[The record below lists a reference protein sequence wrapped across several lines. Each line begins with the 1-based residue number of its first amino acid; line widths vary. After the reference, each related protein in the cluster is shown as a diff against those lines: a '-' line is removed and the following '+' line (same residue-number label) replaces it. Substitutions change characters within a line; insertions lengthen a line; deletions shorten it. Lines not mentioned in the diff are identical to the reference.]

1 MDSPL
6 AQCGGLI
13 MAIYLYSGTPGSGKS
28 LHSAKDIIDWF
39 KKGKPVISNFDV
51 DLSPYP
57 KAKHTCVEDLDL
69 TPEFLAEF
77 SRNFFGGRKL
87 TKKDEDTILLV
98 IDECQLM
105 FNSREY
111 QKKDRKIWIK
121 FFTMHRKLG
130 YRVILIAQ
138 MDKMLDKQIRGVI
151 EYEYI
156 HRKLSNFGKAGKI
169 LTLFFGGET
178 FTAVQMWY
186 PLKLKI
192 GSSFFK
198 CKKKYYKLYD
208 SYVTFGEKKSL
219 SCNDNSE
226 QQPAQE
232 TLAPTAALPALDPEP
247 EVKQGEVIQDKPKK
261 RKKRPAVIS
270 GTYVRPWTGRSLISV
285 QGKYLRPG
293 GRNETGWTKAQRKNA

>member
-1 MDSPL
+1 
-6 AQCGGLI
+6 

-28 LHSAKDIIDWF
+28 LHSAKDIIGWF
-39 KKGKPVISNFDV
+39 RKGLPVITNFDV

-57 KAKHTCVEDLDL
+57 KAKHTCVDDDDL
-69 TPEFLAEF
+69 TPDYLAEF
-77 SRNFFGGRKL
+77 SRNFFGDRKV
-87 TKKDEDTILLV
+87 TKKDEDSILLV

-121 FFTMHRKLG
+121 FFTQHRKLG

-169 LTLFFGGET
+169 ITLFLGGET

-192 GSSFFK
+192 SSSFFRA
-198 CKKKYYKLYD
+198 KKKYYSLYD
-208 SYVTFGEKKSL
+208 SYATFGDKK
-219 SCNDNSE
+219 
-226 QQPAQE
+226 
-232 TLAPTAALPALDPEP
+232 TLPAADEAVPDLPKEDQSDAAASAPDP
-247 EVKQGEVIQDKPKK
+247 VKIVQGEVIQDKPKILDK
-261 RKKRPAVIS
+261 LRKQKKPKQHRRPRCLP
-270 GTYVRPWTGRSLISV
+270 GRYERPWKIETKGTGKG
-285 QGKYLRPG
+285 GKFLRPG
-293 GRNETGWTKAQRKNA
+293 GRDEKGWTSRQRKMI

>member
-1 MDSPL
+1 
-6 AQCGGLI
+6 

-28 LHSAKDIIDWF
+28 LHSAKDIISWF
-39 KKGKPVISNFDV
+39 RKGLPVITNFDV

-57 KAKHTCVEDLDL
+57 KAKHTCVDDDDL
-69 TPEFLAEF
+69 TPDYLAEF
-77 SRNFFGGRKL
+77 SRNFFGDRKV

-151 EYEYI
+151 EYEYV

-169 LTLFFGGET
+169 LTFITGGET

-192 GSSFFK
+192 GSSFFRA
-198 CKKKYYKLYD
+198 KKKYYSLYD
-208 SYVTFGEKKSL
+208 SYATFGDKK
-219 SCNDNSE
+219 
-226 QQPAQE
+226 
-232 TLAPTAALPALDPEP
+232 TLPAPHEAAPELPKEAPDAAAPLPAADPSPDP
-247 EVKQGEVIQDKPKK
+247 EVKQCEVVDPVPKK
-261 RKKRPAVIS
+261 KLRIRLPELHLS
-270 GTYVRPWTGRSLISV
+270 TPY
-285 QGKYLRPG
+285 QGKWLRPG
-293 GRNETGWTKAQRKNA
+293 GRSEFGWR

>member
-1 MDSPL
+1 
-6 AQCGGLI
+6 

-28 LHSAKDIIDWF
+28 LHSAKDIIGWF
-39 KKGKPVISNFDV
+39 RKGLPVITNFDV

-57 KAKHTCVEDLDL
+57 KAKHTCVDDDDL
-69 TPEFLAEF
+69 TPDYLAEF
-77 SRNFFGGRKL
+77 SRTFFGGRKL

-121 FFTMHRKLG
+121 FFTQHRKLG

-151 EYEYI
+151 EYEFI

-169 LTLFFGGET
+169 ITLFLGGET

-192 GSSFFK
+192 GSSFFRAR
-198 CKKKYYKLYD
+198 KKYYSLYD
-208 SYVTFGEKKSL
+208 SYVTFGDKK
-219 SCNDNSE
+219 
-226 QQPAQE
+226 P
-232 TLAPTAALPALDPEP
+232 LPAPDTSAPELPKGDQSDAAASAPAPEDP
-247 EVKQGEVIQDKPKK
+247 EVKQGEVIQDKPKFLNK
-261 RKKRPAVIS
+261 LRKQKKPKQHRRPRS
-270 GTYVRPWTGRSLISV
+270 LPGRYERPWMNPSKGCRG
-285 QGKYLRPG
+285 GKFLRPG
-293 GRNETGWTKAQRKNA
+293 GRDEKGWTSRQRKMI

>member
-1 MDSPL
+1 MWCLD
-6 AQCGGLI
+6 

-28 LHSAKDIIDWF
+28 LHSAKDIISWF
-39 KKGKPVISNFDV
+39 KKGQPVITNFDV

-57 KAKHTCVEDLDL
+57 KANHVCVDDLDL
-69 TPEFLAEF
+69 TPDYLAEF
-77 SRNFFGGRKL
+77 SRNFFGDRKV

-151 EYEYI
+151 EYEYV

-169 LTLFFGGET
+169 LTFITGGET

-192 GSSFFK
+192 GSSFFRA
-198 CKKKYYKLYD
+198 KKKYYSLYD
-208 SYVTFGEKKSL
+208 SYATFGDKK
-219 SCNDNSE
+219 
-226 QQPAQE
+226 
-232 TLAPTAALPALDPEP
+232 TLPAPHEAAPELPKEAPDAAAPLPAADPSPDP
-247 EVKQGEVIQDKPKK
+247 EVKQCEVVDPVPKK
-261 RKKRPAVIS
+261 KLRIRLPELHLS
-270 GTYVRPWTGRSLISV
+270 TPY
-285 QGKYLRPG
+285 QGKWLRPG
-293 GRNETGWTKAQRKNA
+293 GRSEFGWR